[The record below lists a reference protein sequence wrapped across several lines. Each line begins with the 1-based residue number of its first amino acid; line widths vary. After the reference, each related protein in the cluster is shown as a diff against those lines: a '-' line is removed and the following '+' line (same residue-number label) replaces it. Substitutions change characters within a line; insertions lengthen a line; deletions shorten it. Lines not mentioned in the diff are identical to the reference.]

1 VVIGGVVIILMMT
14 TASDVQIS
22 EKSESQWRWV
32 ILVVGCFMMIGEY
45 FATDVPAALYTQLK
59 DYMGSPDDFAL
70 NFGIIY
76 SLDSTPNLVV
86 PFFAGY
92 LSDRFCS

>member
-1 VVIGGVVIILMMT
+1 MEMG
-14 TASDVQIS
+14 DF
-22 EKSESQWRWV
+22 
-32 ILVVGCFMMIGEY
+32 GCWLLHDDRGY

-59 DYMGSPDDFAL
+59 DYMGNPDDFAL

-86 PFFAGY
+86 PLFAGY
-92 LSDRFCS
+92 LSDRFNNSFVLPCLVLF